1 MLADRYRVRSMSPR
15 ALPMDP
21 KLQFVKDMDPLMDAP
36 ERYRALVGA
45 MLHLANCTRPDITF
59 AVGVLSRYTQSP
71 CEQALFLRTACLRGA
86 LHRLH
91 RCVAILGGAEVY

>member
-1 MLADRYRVRSMSPR
+1 MLADRYWVQSMSPR

-21 KLQFVKDMDPLMDAP
+21 KLQFVKDMGPLKDAS

-59 AVGVLSRYTQSP
+59 AVGVLSQGTLNPNVKRL
-71 CEQALFLRTACLRGA
+71 CVLRTACRCGA
-86 LHRLH
+86 LHRLR
-91 RCVAILGGAEVY
+91 RCVAILGGAEV